1 MDHQH
6 PTNSSLVLDDEDID
20 LSGVRVLAIDPDQFS
35 PSPMGAIEAQI
46 EERAPY
52 EMTLVTPRNVHS
64 LPPEIRIFD
73 FLPAIPVWLKPPY
86 LRFGAALEKPA
97 LTPEIRQLMWQ
108 NFRSKIF
115 QLILDIRS
123 LPMSQLLLESV
134 EAVRF
139 QIRKVM
145 TEKNISKTVKV
156 EMFFPR
162 SLAAHYFWEL
172 PCPMKISKHDLE
184 YNVETRKFD
193 EVVVTLWTKVPA
205 VNLHAIFGFG
215 FAGRV
220 VETKNRSFNFDIS
233 CGEIYGGWFLP
244 NDFSNEIKYSWHSQ
258 ILELKWNFFMFTARA
273 DAGKLVACQ
282 N

>member
-123 LPMSQLLLESV
+123 LPTFTKILATFRATKKKKRRIVDRQSTYHQES
-134 EAVRF
+134 
-139 QIRKVM
+139 I
-145 TEKNISKTVKV
+145 
-156 EMFFPR
+156 
-162 SLAAHYFWEL
+162 LAGTPIWRL
-172 PCPMKISKHDLE
+172 D
-184 YNVETRKFD
+184 
-193 EVVVTLWTKVPA
+193 
-205 VNLHAIFGFG
+205 
-215 FAGRV
+215 
-220 VETKNRSFNFDIS
+220 
-233 CGEIYGGWFLP
+233 
-244 NDFSNEIKYSWHSQ
+244 
-258 ILELKWNFFMFTARA
+258 
-273 DAGKLVACQ
+273 
-282 N
+282 